1 MTVITPYQKRIAET
15 ILQYRP
21 DINPAIKNEALIS
34 AVSLNRIGF
43 VEIFLQNNTDINMK
57 STDQYEEGETA
68 LIMAA
73 KSKSY
78 NGETPEKTEI
88 VKLLLENGADVN
100 VKDDFGKTALDYA
113 KQFGYSNVYELL
125 KSKLSIWKRFTIFWD
140 SIF

>member
-1 MTVITPYQKRIAET
+1 
-15 ILQYRP
+15 
-21 DINPAIKNEALIS
+21 
-34 AVSLNRIGF
+34 
-43 VEIFLQNNTDINMK
+43 MK

-73 KSKSY
+73 KHKYY

-100 VKDDFGKTALDYA
+100 IKDDVGKTALDYA
-113 KQFGYSNVYELL
+113 KQNGFRDVYELL
-125 KSKLSIWKRFTIFWD
+125 KSKLGIWKRFTIFWD

>member
-21 DINPAIKNEALIS
+21 DINPATKNEALIS
-34 AVSLNRIGF
+34 AVSLNRIEF
-43 VEIFLQNNTDINMK
+43 VRIFLQNNTNINMK

-73 KSKSY
+73 KHKYY

-100 VKDDFGKTALDYA
+100 IKDDVGKTALDYA
-113 KQFGYSNVYELL
+113 KQNGFNEVYELL
-125 KSKLSIWKRFTIFWD
+125 KSKLGIWKRFTIFWD